1 MTFFNDL
8 KVGDKFKLP
17 GGTVV
22 FRKVN
27 GHTAAAVGSKDK
39 ILANPMTEVVPEH
52 NATAEDILN
61 SWRKL

>member
-17 GGTVV
+17 GGSVV

-27 GHTAAAVGSKDK
+27 GHTAAVGSKDR
-39 ILANPMTEVVPEH
+39 ILVNPLTEVVPEH
-52 NATAEDILN
+52 NATADDILN